1 MDTLMDMSIQMKDK
15 DNKVNITTNG
25 MNIRDSIFIFLIIS
39 VTFIYVFTKLYN
51 NKEKENKIKNKEVI
65 KIIKKIDNIMD
76 KGLNIYYTKSKNIS
90 IKNRYIGLEKYFQK
104 ILALIRKNYII
115 EANKYYK
122 KRSIIDKKL
131 ENIQNFA
138 INEVQEKLM
147 KLKLEDYE
155 ILPAGSFTAK
165 TNLIDESDI
174 DIIILIKKKAYDNIN
189 LIISNIL
196 GSCGY
201 NFLGIRNSNIEK
213 NYNKHYVFNK
223 FISNVE
229 IEYKIMI
236 KENFEDFISMH
247 KYLDTKMDMSDKI
260 MTTYIKYI
268 LKNNNVNIYN
278 KFKQIYYCQ
287 AGHKD
292 CNKLLYPLK

>member
-1 MDTLMDMSIQMKDK
+1 MDITIQF
-15 DNKVNITTNG
+15 
-25 MNIRDSIFIFLIIS
+25 IFIIILL
-39 VTFIYVFTKLYN
+39 TFIYGFRKSYDR
-51 NKEKENKIKNKEVI
+51 KKKENTIKNK
-65 KIIKKIDNIMD
+65 KKKNIIKKIDSIIDEGM
-76 KGLNIYYTKSKNIS
+76 NIYYTKSKNIS
-90 IKNRYIGLEKYFQK
+90 IKNRYKGLEKYFQK

-131 ENIQNFA
+131 ETIKNIA
-138 INEVQEKLM
+138 INEVQEKLIE
-147 KLKLEDYE
+147 LKLEDYE

-174 DIIILIKKKAYDNIN
+174 DIIILIKKKAYHDIN

-247 KYLDTKMDMSDKI
+247 KYLDNELDSSDKI
-260 MTTYIKYI
+260 MTTYTKYI
-268 LKNNNVNIYN
+268 LKNHDSIIYN

-287 AGHKD
+287 AGHKE
-292 CNKLLYPLK
+292 CKKLLYPLK

>member
-1 MDTLMDMSIQMKDK
+1 MDMSIQFIFFLIS
-15 DNKVNITTNG
+15 V
-25 MNIRDSIFIFLIIS
+25 IFICG
-39 VTFIYVFTKLYN
+39 FTKLYN
-51 NKEKENKIKNKEVI
+51 NKEKEKKIKNKQVI
-65 KIIKKIDNIMD
+65 KIIKKIDSIID
-76 KGLNIYYTKSKNIS
+76 EGLSKYYTKSKNIS

-104 ILALIRKNYII
+104 ILALVRKNYII

-131 ENIQNFA
+131 ETIQNIA
-138 INEVQEKLM
+138 VNEVQEKLIE
-147 KLKLEDYE
+147 LNLEDYY

-174 DIIILIKKKAYDNIN
+174 DIIILIKKKAYHDIN

-247 KYLDTKMDMSDKI
+247 KYLDNELDSSDKI
-260 MTTYIKYI
+260 ITTYTKYI
-268 LKNNNVNIYN
+268 LKKHDSIIYN

-287 AGHKD
+287 AGHKE
-292 CNKLLYPLK
+292 CKKLLYPLK